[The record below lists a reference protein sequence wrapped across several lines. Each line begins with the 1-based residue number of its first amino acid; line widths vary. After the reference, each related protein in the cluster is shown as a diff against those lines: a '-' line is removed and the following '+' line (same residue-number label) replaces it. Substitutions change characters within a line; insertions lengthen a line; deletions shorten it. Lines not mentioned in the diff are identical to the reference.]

1 MNHAGTGLPCSS
13 SYQTETAVVSGVAN
27 PTLNMCNTVKL
38 ENLIACINA
47 VILTSLVFS
56 KDLFVFNAAV
66 FDIYISFCFV
76 EVLSLC

>member
-13 SYQTETAVVSGVAN
+13 SYQTETAVVSGVTN
-27 PTLNMCNTVKL
+27 PTLNMCKNFKL

-47 VILTSLVFS
+47 VILTSLGFS
-56 KDLFVFNAAV
+56 KDLFMFNAAV

-76 EVLSLC
+76 EVSSLC